1 MYVAIFEKLRAC
13 LGGIKTFLESISIGD
28 GLILFN
34 KLVDTWK
41 ALYWQ
46 KSNWHI
52 EKSPRSPLTTECQL
66 FAFGFAK
73 AVFVVFAVNAFV
85 VLPDDKAAVP
95 GSMLKRRG
103 FVFQIQCNRGRVR
116 RQDHV
121 MSCFIITIQCS
132 KPEWTSKGEN
142 LR

>member
-34 KLVDTWK
+34 KLVDTWGVVLK
-41 ALYWQ
+41 NLIG
-46 KSNWHI
+46 K
-52 EKSPRSPLTTECQL
+52 EKSSFAVDYGVEL

-85 VLPDDKAAVP
+85 VLPDDKGVSP
-95 GSMLKRRG
+95 GVMLKRRG

-116 RQDHV
+116 RQD
-121 MSCFIITIQCS
+121 M
-132 KPEWTSKGEN
+132 
-142 LR
+142 